1 MGGQYKLNAFY
12 KRSSQLSKDIYKLPL
27 DIKVFIFKMAM
38 DTHMKEWRTKHR
50 DTIRSWYG
58 LKTRHRPFSCL
69 DLIKGWGIQA
79 PKNKFFPYIHD
90 LETGHLRG
98 SIPDEY
104 KIKLCS
110 DDNVSPMEDGM
121 LLMRKIDTLYISND
135 TSSDPQY
142 SELLHDREMEPYYEC
157 EKSKYRRLFWIHK
170 KCRCLTCDLIRLK
183 SLPEYGLNY
192 RDHWG
197 RRIDAVRNKYCHI
210 DYLGN
215 GQWKTYTESQIY
227 PSVKEQ
233 KLLKQCKNV

>member
-1 MGGQYKLNAFY
+1 MGKQYELNAFY
-12 KRSSQLSKDIYKLPL
+12 KRSSQLSKYIYTLPL
-27 DIKVFIFKMAM
+27 DIKVYIFKMAM
-38 DTHMKEWRTKHR
+38 DTHMEEWRRKHR

-58 LKTRHRPFSCL
+58 LKTRHKPFSCL

-110 DDNVSPMEDGM
+110 DDNVSPMGDRVM
-121 LLMRKIDTLYISND
+121 LLRKIDILYISND

-142 SELLHDREMEPYYEC
+142 SELLHDREMEPTRW

-183 SLPEYGLNY
+183 SLPEYGLNC

-197 RRIDAVRNKYCHI
+197 RRLDAVRNKYCHI

-215 GQWKTYTESQIY
+215 GQWKTYTEF
-227 PSVKEQ
+227 KEF
-233 KLLKQCKNV
+233 

>member
-1 MGGQYKLNAFY
+1 MEKQYELNVFC
-12 KRSSQLSKDIYKLPL
+12 KRSSQLSKYIYDLPL
-27 DIKVFIFKMAM
+27 DIKIIIFKMAI
-38 DTHMKEWRTKHR
+38 DTRMKEWRSDHR
-50 DTIRSWYG
+50 ATIRSWYG
-58 LKTRHRPFSCL
+58 IRTRHKPFSCL
-69 DLIKGWGIQA
+69 DVIKGWGIQA

-110 DDNVSPMEDGM
+110 DDNVIGRGGSQYVQDS
-121 LLMRKIDTLYISND
+121 KTDSLYITND

-142 SELLHDREMEPYYEC
+142 SELLHDREMEPYEW
-157 EKSKYRRLFWIHK
+157 EKSKYRRIFWVHK

-183 SLPEYGLNY
+183 SEGIRYCG
-192 RDHWG
+192 RDHLE
-197 RRIDAVRNKYCHI
+197 RQENVKNRYCHI

-215 GQWKTYTESQIY
+215 GQWKTYTESQVY